1 MGLLFRLSW
10 QTLIARPTLALL
22 AVLLLSLSTS
32 LLAGLIISVQT
43 ISSLKGSLLND
54 LSIEIELSTPNDS
67 LQTALAR
74 ELRNRPDVLAVTSL
88 APREVLE
95 EVEQELGES
104 LRDILTENPF
114 PPILRVKLRA
124 PTRESLDQFVTEI
137 SAKPGVLQAIYP
149 RDLWERLDDW
159 IAKLR
164 GKTAYIIGALAVF
177 AWILVGLALQAI
189 LRNRRTAWQL
199 MLMLGIRPRDLELV
213 QLIIEIVL
221 GLLAGL
227 VSILVLR
234 AGMMFVGWLI
244 LTPISA
250 PSGWVLLSLGS
261 AVALAILAGFWAP
274 RPARER

>member
-104 LRDILTENPF
+104 LRDIL
-114 PPILRVKLRA
+114 A
-124 PTRESLDQFVTEI
+124 
-137 SAKPGVLQAIYP
+137 
-149 RDLWERLDDW
+149 
-159 IAKLR
+159 
-164 GKTAYIIGALAVF
+164 
-177 AWILVGLALQAI
+177 
-189 LRNRRTAWQL
+189 
-199 MLMLGIRPRDLELV
+199 
-213 QLIIEIVL
+213 
-221 GLLAGL
+221 
-227 VSILVLR
+227 
-234 AGMMFVGWLI
+234 
-244 LTPISA
+244 
-250 PSGWVLLSLGS
+250 
-261 AVALAILAGFWAP
+261 
-274 RPARER
+274 